1 MANPVLRGFRN
12 LATFNGRDT
21 RGQFWPY
28 AAVVLAVVFALMA
41 VGMTFAMGGFFA
53 EMQQFAATHPEATTV
68 QSGPG
73 SYSIS
78 IDGSHPD
85 APTPDLGG
93 FFVTLGVSVAAAIA
107 LLAAAVSRRLHDS
120 GRSALWGLLP
130 VPFLVFGIGF
140 FPVMMSSMMTAEEPE
155 LGLFFLLFGNNML
168 YLAALGT
175 LVILLSLATSPEA
188 NRHGEQPAA

>member
-12 LATFNGRDT
+12 LTTFSGRDT

-28 AAVVLAVVFALMA
+28 AAVVLVVVFIASG
-41 VGMTFAMGGFFA
+41 VGMTVAMSGFFA
-53 EMQQFAATHPEATTV
+53 EMQQFAAAHPEATTV
-68 QSGPG
+68 QSSPG

-78 IDGSHPD
+78 IDAGHPE
-85 APTPDLGG
+85 APMPDLRD
-93 FFVTLGVSVAAAIA
+93 FFVTLGLSVLSAIA

-130 VPFLVFGIGF
+130 VPFVLFGIGL
-140 FPVMMSSMMTAEEPE
+140 FPVLMNSMMTGAEPD
-155 LGLFFLLFGNNML
+155 LGLFLLLFGNNML

-175 LVILLSLATSPEA
+175 LVILLSLSTAPGVK
-188 NRHGEQPAA
+188 RHGEQPAP